1 MSQTID
7 EIFVI
12 TSGDGAVE
20 VGEGWFATEDA
31 ARARIAEL
39 NDVLGRYEEGRW
51 GDPARAARPG
61 YWWCTLEEYRL
72 AFGGE
77 RRLGVEQIRL
87 EGHFDYD
94 TLREGQPAYLVI
106 HEANGWCEDARGF
119 YATRRGAVEAAEN
132 TNVARFEV
140 YLEST
145 GDGAICT
152 FEEFQ
157 ATGRCDSVARAI
169 ALAAAG

>member
-1 MSQTID
+1 MSQIID

-12 TSGDGAVE
+12 TNGDGAVE
-20 VGEGWFATEDA
+20 VGEGWFTTEDA

-39 NDVLGRYEEGRW
+39 NDVQGRYDSEGW
-51 GDPARAARPG
+51 GDTVQAARPG
-61 YWWCTLEEYRL
+61 QWWCTLDEYRL
-72 AFGGE
+72 IFGGE
-77 RRLGVEQIRL
+77 RRLGVQSIHL
-87 EGHFDYD
+87 EGHADYD

-119 YATRRGAVEAAEN
+119 YATRMGAVEAAEN

-145 GDGAICT
+145 DDGKTCT
-152 FEEFQ
+152 FREYQ
-157 ATGRCDSVARAI
+157 DAGTCGSVSRAV
-169 ALAAAG
+169 ALAPAG